1 METYRIG
8 ISYDE
13 EERAKKLKEEEVREH
28 AATLYLLYED
38 TDDDGFQNALKEE
51 IEAIRKAISPDVN
64 ERKNVYLANHKK
76 GGENGEKLA
85 ARITDFFD
93 TQDDYEQ
100 NYKARYSEYLARKHA
115 IEKDGENKKDEL
127 EKKKND
133 LLSQLRDKL
142 KKAEDE
148 LDAAKK
154 ANDESKVKEL
164 EKTITG
170 LKGSPSIVN
179 TTYAENIGKI
189 IEKVNSRLKELEN
202 NDDIKKAIEAYD
214 SYTEKK
220 KKFKHIDD
228 LVKLHPDVLDSVA
241 VLSKHGKDVIEQAL
255 KEILTSYYDF
265 PTKTVEKDGK
275 SVVENKHTVTYD
287 KENKSLS
294 HNIFNLNG
302 TGLDLRFINSKTPL
316 FYWKDKLTQE
326 QLEALVAFCRAN
338 GIDISDFGRA
348 KDEPVVD
355 KDGNEVGTFESEYN
369 RLMGN
374 EPKEEANEQEQSSIS
389 PEGHLT
395 ESEEVRS
402 GSFFGSFIPKEK
414 IKYGTLDID
423 KAIGSIRKFVNPN
436 AEIIEDSFFGK
447 TTLSVYAN
455 PKDIEK
461 DGVIGK
467 DGYPEHKKQFSVTF
481 HRGNPIRSSIYL
493 GEKEK
498 MSTDLARVVLDVYKA
513 QGLKYFTFPP
523 LTASNGFGKE
533 GQVAFLKAS
542 VKTGMV
548 ILLKGEKGKGCSI
561 GPADLNTILE
571 ETKKEENFIRNHD
584 QKIEYLMRWHEQ
596 LEKFVKYNPKEEQQ
610 LRDYLGKFKQQ
621 ANFEYFTSSYKDLLD
636 DEIEK
641 GLNGEYDNKKWDEVD
656 VIASKYALNKIVEE
670 MKEGKIDGVR
680 FNPLKKDDNAK
691 KIVEAFHKHIKEHRK
706 AIEEEI
712 ENQVNREIKNIE
724 ENGDGKGVD
733 KNTRDRIQNRA
744 VNDVRGKYQTNL
756 SRNCDELSGDG
767 VDIKFKSHGNGE
779 KYEFKKNN
787 NRTDKGAS
795 KPVTPTSRNSQL
807 TM

>member
-1 METYRIG
+1 MGKYRIG

-28 AATLYLLYED
+28 AGILYSLYED

-64 ERKNVYLANHKK
+64 ERKNVYLENHKK
-76 GGENGEKLA
+76 GGKNGEELA
-85 ARITDFFD
+85 TFITDFFD
-93 TQDDYEQ
+93 TQNDYEQ
-100 NYKARYSEYLARKHA
+100 NYKARYNEYLSRKNA

-154 ANDESKVKEL
+154 ANDESKVKKL
-164 EKTITG
+164 EETITG
-170 LKGSPSIVN
+170 LKGSPSFVN
-179 TTYAENIGKI
+179 TTYAENIDKI
-189 IEKVNSRLKELEN
+189 NEEVNSRLKELEN

-214 SYTEKK
+214 SYTEKN
-220 KKFKHIDD
+220 KKFRHIQD
-228 LVKLHPDVLDSVA
+228 LVKLHPDVLESVA
-241 VLSKHGKDVIEQAL
+241 GLSEHGADVIEQAL
-255 KEILTSYYDF
+255 KEILTSYHDF
-265 PTKTVEKDGK
+265 PTKTVEKDGEK
-275 SVVENKHTVTYD
+275 VVENKHTVTYD

-302 TGLDLRFINSKTPL
+302 TGLDLRFINSKTPF

-338 GIDISDFGRA
+338 GIDISDFGPA

-374 EPKEEANEQEQSSIS
+374 EPKEEANEQEQSTIPS
-389 PEGHLT
+389 EGHLT

-436 AEIIEDSFFGK
+436 AEIVEDSFFGK
-447 TTLSVYAN
+447 TTLSVYDDVRA
-455 PKDIEK
+455 KEK
-461 DGVIGK
+461 DGIVGK
-467 DGYPEHKKQFSVTF
+467 DGHREHTKKFSVTF

-493 GEKEK
+493 GKEK
-498 MSTDLARVVLDVYKA
+498 MSTDLARVILDVYKA

-706 AIEEEI
+706 TIEEEI
-712 ENQVNREIKNIE
+712 KDKVNSETDNARDNGKEIDI
-724 ENGDGKGVD
+724 
-733 KNTRDRIQNRA
+733 NTRNRIQNNAIKTIR
-744 VNDVRGKYQTNL
+744 DQYQTNL
-756 SRNCDELSGDG
+756 SRTCDELSGDG
-767 VDIKFKSHGNGE
+767 VDIKFKSHGHGE
-779 KYEFKKNN
+779 TYVFKNN
-787 NRTDKGAS
+787 NNHTDRGAS
-795 KPVTPTSRNSQL
+795 KPVTPTPRKVQR
-807 TM
+807 M